1 MPRKRRGK
9 RRATARRAAPRR
21 RAAVR
26 RRTITRDRSV
36 TRLLERGGA
45 PAAEEAVAA
54 PGESPSEITSR
65 GGPGPDMASAFGGPR
80 AGPAGPPGGR
90 SGGAAGHEGLGFP
103 GEDTWGEER
112 NAMER
117 KEEQGGGA
125 RAAGRPP
132 VSRQSDEELA
142 RTIHEI
148 LEKDPELDATDIEV
162 AVEGGAVTL
171 TGTVGS
177 RDAKLLAEELV
188 ESTPGVREVHNRLR
202 VAR

>member
-1 MPRKRRGK
+1 MARKRSSK
-9 RRATARRAAPRR
+9 RRASARRTAPRR
-21 RAAVR
+21 RPAVR
-26 RRTITRDRSV
+26 RRTIQRDRR
-36 TRLLERGGA
+36 TTQLLGRGEG
-45 PAAEEAVAA
+45 PAGEQAVDARVE
-54 PGESPSEITSR
+54 GPSEIVSR
-65 GGPGPDMASAFGGPR
+65 GGPGARGV
-80 AGPAGPPGGR
+80 
-90 SGGAAGHEGLGFP
+90 GARGHEGPGLP
-103 GEDTWGEER
+103 GEDIWEEEEP

-117 KEEQGGGA
+117 REEQGAARAGA
-125 RAAGRPP
+125 RPPAG
-132 VSRQSDEELA
+132 RQSDEALA